1 MDIYNFWKKE
11 LKLDNKFSIKG
22 YSKGSYKTGFVLLP
36 DKIFLDAGVP
46 SSYKPNAILITHGH
60 QDHIDC
66 LYNHFI
72 LDENIKIKIIATN
85 DLINNLKSYLSACKS
100 LNAGYK
106 VPFTNWE
113 PLPIIKD
120 LNVKINNTEYYI
132 EIRYLDHDVECIG
145 FGINEMRTKL
155 KEEYINLPKDELI
168 KMNKNEISYKK
179 KYPIIFFCGDMN
191 YTSLE
196 TLPFDS
202 YSYFII
208 ECTFFDETHQEEAR
222 SRKHLHILDL
232 LPYFSNYTNT
242 KFILIHFSCRYDKK
256 TIKQYE
262 TLYSFPNVI
271 YWL

>member
-36 DKIFLDAGVP
+36 DKIFLDAGIP
-46 SSYKPNAILITHGH
+46 SSYKPNAILITHSH

-72 LDENIKIKIIATN
+72 LDENIKIKILGTN
-85 DLINNLKSYLSACKS
+85 DLINNLKYYLSACKS

-113 PLPIIKD
+113 PLPIIENI
-120 LNVKINNTEYYI
+120 NVNINNTEYFI
-132 EIRYLDHDVECIG
+132 ETKYLDHDVECVG

-155 KEEYINLPKDELI
+155 KDEYKELS
-168 KMNKNEISYKK
+168 KSELALLNKNEITYKQ
-179 KYPIIFFCGDMN
+179 KYPILFFCGDMN

-196 TLPFDS
+196 TLPFDI
-202 YSYFII
+202 YPYFII
-208 ECTFFDETHQEEAR
+208 ECTFLEEDHLKEAR
-222 SRKHLHILDL
+222 ERKHLHINDL
-232 LPYFSNYTNT
+232 LPYFTQFQNT
-242 KFILIHFSCRYDKK
+242 QFILIHFSSRYTKNQ
-256 TIKQYE
+256 IKEYA
-262 TLYSFPNVI
+262 LKYKFDNVI
-271 YWL
+271 YWQ